1 MNSPSSTSDESKQ
14 ATNHEEVN
22 EETNEESTN
31 LPAYLLEIVGRLDE
45 LNINHVREE
54 ANEEGVGQ
62 DSDDEADDA
71 DDHDEALWES
81 QLD

>member
-1 MNSPSSTSDESKQ
+1 M
-14 ATNHEEVN
+14 
-22 EETNEESTN
+22 
-31 LPAYLLEIVGRLDE
+31 DE